1 MEEENKSKETK
12 FHESVYKKNI
22 DGKRDDVDVLEQVQ
36 KMDAYDDIIDK
47 VPEEDHDK
55 LFEAVD
61 AIAGDWQVIADMIQ
75 EVYSSPENIAEF
87 KKMAID
93 KFGNKQS

>member
-1 MEEENKSKETK
+1 MEEKTKNKETK

-22 DGKRDDVDVLEQVQ
+22 DGKPDDVDVLEQVQ

-75 EVYSSPENIAEF
+75 KVYESPQAQREF
-87 KKMAID
+87 KKMAVE
-93 KFGNKQS
+93 KFGK